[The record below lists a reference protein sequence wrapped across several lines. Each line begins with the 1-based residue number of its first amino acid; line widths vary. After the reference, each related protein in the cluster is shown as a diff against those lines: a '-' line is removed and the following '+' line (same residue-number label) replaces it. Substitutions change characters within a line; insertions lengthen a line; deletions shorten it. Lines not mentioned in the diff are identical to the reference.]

1 MEYHNSMTPITKID
15 ITMGGATQIQVS
27 LPCSLLSFPDCGRRF
42 KSDASAKVSETR
54 MRTLR
59 KKNLNSKDVKT
70 SIKSTPKKGVSI
82 KGTPSKSTTP
92 RKRKVKKEKKCK
104 FFVSN
109 RIEFKHRTF
118 LILSI

>member
-15 ITMGGATQIQVS
+15 IIMGGQHKS
-27 LPCSLLSFPDCGRRF
+27 KSPCRALSFLPDCGRRF

>member
-1 MEYHNSMTPITKID
+1 MTLITKID
-15 ITMGGATQIQVS
+15 ITKRTTQIQFFWPV
-27 LPCSLLSFPDCGRRF
+27 LSFLFPIGEEDS
-42 KSDASAKVSETR
+42 SDASTKVSETR

-70 SIKSTPKKGVSI
+70 SLKGTPKKGVPI

-109 RIEFKHRTF
+109 SCISSFPSF
-118 LILSI
+118 